1 MDKYGIYFL
10 KLAIHLV
17 KYIFLS
23 YQLDLESISAAD
35 YIAYMTNFLH
45 GECHI
50 FRKFFQDNYPLVKA
64 HFHKVQNIP
73 EIKAYLETRPPS
85 PFGA

>member
-1 MDKYGIYFL
+1 MAYIFL
-10 KLAIHLV
+10 SLQFILLN
-17 KYIFLS
+17 IFFLS
-23 YQLDLESISAAD
+23 YQLDLESISAAH

-45 GECHI
+45 GACHI

>member
-1 MDKYGIYFL
+1 M
-10 KLAIHLV
+10 A
-17 KYIFLS
+17 YIFWSLQFILLNIFFLS

-35 YIAYMTNFLH
+35 YIAYMKKILH
-45 GECHI
+45 GACHI

>member
-1 MDKYGIYFL
+1 MAYIFL
-10 KLAIHLV
+10 SLQFILLN
-17 KYIFLS
+17 IFFLS

-35 YIAYMTNFLH
+35 YIAYMTIFLH
-45 GECHI
+45 GACHI

>member
-1 MDKYGIYFL
+1 M
-10 KLAIHLV
+10 A
-17 KYIFLS
+17 YIFWSLQFILLNIFFLS

-35 YIAYMTNFLH
+35 YIAYMKKKLH
-45 GECHI
+45 GACHI